1 MEEINQRDYGRLEER
16 MSNFGNRLEENTQLL
31 REINSKLGEFV
42 TNKQFSDQAHE
53 TSLRLDKVDSRLDGL
68 EERNKLKDASIW
80 AKVSNNVEK
89 LFVGAVAAAMF
100 GLVINALLQQQQQP
114 TVHVKNTTEKVM
126 EERK

>member
-16 MSNFGNRLEENTQLL
+16 MSNFGDRLEENTSLL
-31 REINSKLGEFV
+31 REINSKLGDFV

-53 TSLRLDKVDSRLDGL
+53 TSTRLDKVDSRLDGL

-80 AKVSNNVEK
+80 AKVSNNIEK

-100 GLVINALLQQQQQP
+100 GLVINALLQQQQP

-126 EERK
+126 EGSK

>member
-16 MSNFGNRLEENTQLL
+16 MSNFGDRLEENTSLL
-31 REINSKLGEFV
+31 REINSKLGDFV

-53 TSLRLDKVDSRLDGL
+53 TSTRLDRVDSRLDGL
-68 EERNKLKDASIW
+68 EERNKLKDASVW
-80 AKVSNNVEK
+80 AKVSNNIEK

-100 GLVINALLQQQQQP
+100 GLVINALLQQQQP

>member
-100 GLVINALLQQQQQP
+100 GLVINALLQQQQP

>member
-16 MSNFGNRLEENTQLL
+16 MSNFGDRLEENTSLL
-31 REINSKLGEFV
+31 REINSKLGDFV

-53 TSLRLDKVDSRLDGL
+53 TSTRLDRVDSRLDGL
-68 EERNKLKDASIW
+68 EERNKLKDASVW
-80 AKVSNNVEK
+80 AKVSNNIEK

-100 GLVINALLQQQQQP
+100 GLVINALLQQQQP
-114 TVHVKNTTEKVM
+114 TVHVKNTTEKAM

>member
-1 MEEINQRDYGRLEER
+1 MEDINQRDYGRLEER

-42 TNKQFSDQAHE
+42 TNKQFSEQAHE
-53 TSLRLDKVDSRLDGL
+53 TSTRLDKVDLRLDGL

-80 AKVSNNVEK
+80 AKVSNNIEK

-100 GLVINALLQQQQQP
+100 GLVLNALLQQQQQP

>member
-80 AKVSNNVEK
+80 AKVSNNIEK

-100 GLVINALLQQQQQP
+100 GLVINALLQQQQP

>member
-1 MEEINQRDYGRLEER
+1 MEEINQRDYGRLEDR

-68 EERNKLKDASIW
+68 EERNKLKDASVW
-80 AKVSNNVEK
+80 AKVSNNIEK

-100 GLVINALLQQQQQP
+100 GLVINALLQQQQP

-126 EERK
+126 EERT

>member
-1 MEEINQRDYGRLEER
+1 MEDINQRDYGRLEER

-42 TNKQFSDQAHE
+42 TNKQFSEQAHE
-53 TSLRLDKVDSRLDGL
+53 TSTRLDKVDLRLDGL

-80 AKVSNNVEK
+80 AKVSNNIEK

-100 GLVINALLQQQQQP
+100 GLVLNALLQQQQQP

-126 EERK
+126 EEKN

>member
-1 MEEINQRDYGRLEER
+1 MEDINQRDYGRLEER

-42 TNKQFSDQAHE
+42 TNKQFSEQAHE
-53 TSLRLDKVDSRLDGL
+53 TSTRLDKVDLRLDGL

-80 AKVSNNVEK
+80 AKVSNNIEK

-114 TVHVKNTTEKVM
+114 TVHVKNTTEKAM

>member
-68 EERNKLKDASIW
+68 EERNKLKDASVW
-80 AKVSNNVEK
+80 AKVSNNIEK

-100 GLVINALLQQQQQP
+100 GLVINALLQQQQP